1 MSWFD
6 PESDRAFGPQFKDKF
21 DFTLQFEHTILAI
34 FPATL
39 FVAAVPIFFFFYH
52 NAPNVVR
59 PGQLLLVKLVSC
71 AVFIACYFIR

>member
-1 MSWFD
+1 MPWFD
-6 PESDRAFGPQFKDKF
+6 PASDHAFGPQFKDKF

-34 FPATL
+34 LPTTIF
-39 FVAAVPIFFFFYH
+39 FAAVPIFFFFYQ

-71 AVFIACYFIR
+71 DILPTTASCT